1 MAEFVPERSK
11 DLRNYCIMP
20 IAATIDDR
28 LKGTAAFTLLARIC
42 TYTDNVGVTYVSQD
56 RLAADLKVSRQAINK
71 QMKRLRDLGYIV
83 YARKRYATQKTTS
96 IKVIYG
102 DVKKEDE
109 AYSNLTPLQQMEQAE
124 QQALARLR
132 NHVKPPEVAG
142 DMKLPEV
149 AGDKTGETQLGLH
162 QVKPSEVAGPE
173 TPRGCTKRTIERTN
187 NVYKENIKQMMNEF
201 CKHADQFG
209 TPRIL
214 NERDTAL
221 MTSWIDNGLTM
232 ITWRSILGKH
242 VYHCKQNNREIARS
256 LGYFVEPVKREL
268 SKLGSPQLKAMVNQ
282 LVRDKKM

>member
-96 IKVIYG
+96 IKVVYNE
-102 DVKKEDE
+102 VKTEDD

-142 DMKLPEV
+142 DKS
-149 AGDKTGETQLGLH
+149 GETKLGLQ

-173 TPRGCTKRTIERTN
+173 TPRGCTERTSERTN
-187 NVYKENIKQMMNEF
+187 RTYKGNMKVMMTIF
-201 CKHADQFG
+201 CRAADSMG

-214 NERDTAL
+214 NERDQSL
-221 MTSWIDNGLTM
+221 LQQWMDQGLTE
-232 ITWRSILGKH
+232 ITWSMIVNRH
-242 VYHCKQNNREIARS
+242 VQYCKDNRREIARS
-256 LGYFVEPVKREL
+256 LGYFKVPVEQEL
-268 SKLGSPQLKAMVNQ
+268 KKTGSPQIKNMINS
-282 LVRDKKM
+282 LVKGMKM